1 VRTNFSIAVA
11 CAALLA
17 WTLTRAAPD
26 GGAVDRWWRPE
37 LDPVVA
43 APANHKVLI
52 ENDDV
57 RVLEVTVPP
66 HTREPLHVHRWP
78 AVIVVETSPHLVEHL
93 QDGATRDL
101 GPRQRG
107 AIWLPVAQGHGIENV
122 DDVPLKAIRVELKR
136 GR

>member
-1 VRTNFSIAVA
+1 MPLVA
-11 CAALLA
+11 AALAVSTVGVVGVTALA
-17 WTLTRAAPD
+17 AAS
-26 GGAVDRWWRPE
+26 DRWWRPE

-57 RVLEVTVPP
+57 RVLQVTVPP

-93 QDGATRDL
+93 QDGGTRDL
-101 GPRQRG
+101 GPRPRG

-122 DDVPLKAIRVELKR
+122 DDIPLRAIRVELKR